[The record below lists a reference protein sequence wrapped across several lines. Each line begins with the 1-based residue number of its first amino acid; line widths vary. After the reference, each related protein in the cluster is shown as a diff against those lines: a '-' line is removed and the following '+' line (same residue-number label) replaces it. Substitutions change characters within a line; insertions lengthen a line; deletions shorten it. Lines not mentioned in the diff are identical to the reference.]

1 MKIFEGKKKEKRKCD
16 YSVDFSSGGKE
27 KKFWENIFFEENFQ
41 IFKAKFLKV
50 EE

>member
-1 MKIFEGKKKEKRKCD
+1 MKILEGKKKEKRKCD

-27 KKFWENIFFEENFQ
+27 KKFCNIFFEENFQ